1 MSKKRLVKDYDKLE
15 KDIVTA
21 VKMEYP
27 NGFAHR
33 LITYT
38 GAKGEKVSALP
49 FETDDVYYLIR
60 MTVSEARQIIRD
72 DEDYDD
78 DGKLRGDFNVEGLDD
93 ITEAIVDDEVDDD
106 LATTSEDEDDDE
118 EYSKPSKKRYSDE
131 DEGDD
136 DY

>member
-93 ITEAIVDDEVDDD
+93 ITDAIVDDEVEDLSTTNDDEGDDD
-106 LATTSEDEDDDE
+106 D